1 MTAMSSNKKTLCII
15 TGGKSPEHEVA
26 IVSARNILKAIDTH
40 LFEAIVVGIDKKG
53 VWYLLPNEDLDIE
66 KLQIGA
72 SDKHIPLVLQPFS
85 EQPFLYKKDVAIGFK
100 PDVIFPITHG
110 VLGEDGC
117 LQGVLEHLN
126 IPYIGPGVLGSA
138 IGMDKDITKKIVSLA
153 GVKISPSHTY
163 YHVDNVNYT
172 AVIKDLGLPV
182 FVKPANMGSGV
193 GVIKANTEIELQAA
207 IKEAFLYDDKILIE
221 KAMTG
226 REVETAVL
234 GNRNPKG
241 TRVGEIIVSSGY
253 YTYENKYEN
262 DSVKVEIPAQ
272 NITEASMQRIQEIA
286 IKAYKAL
293 QLEGLARVDFFYED
307 DNNIYLNEV
316 NTLPG
321 FTNISMY
328 PKLWQDMGVNFTTLI
343 TQLVECAMERYALR
357 NGFKKER

>member
-1 MTAMSSNKKTLCII
+1 MSSTKKTLCII

-26 IVSARNILKAIDTH
+26 IVSARNILNAIDTN
-40 LFEAIVVGIDKKG
+40 LFEGLVIGIDKMG
-53 VWYLLPNEDLDIE
+53 LWYLLPNEDLAID
-66 KLQIGA
+66 KLQIGK
-72 SDKHIPLVLQPFS
+72 SEKHLPLVLQPFS
-85 EQPFLYKKDVAIGFK
+85 DKPFLLKKDTSVGFK
-100 PDVIFPITHG
+100 PDIVFPIAHG

-117 LQGVLEHLN
+117 LQGILEHLD
-126 IPYIGPGVLGSA
+126 IPYVGPGVLGSA
-138 IGMDKDITKKIVSLA
+138 IGMDKDITKKIAALA
-153 GVKISPSHTY
+153 GVKVSPSHTY
-163 YHVDNVNYT
+163 YHVDKIDYANVI
-172 AVIKDLGLPV
+172 ADLGLPV

-193 GVIKANTEIELQAA
+193 GVIKVNTEDELQAA

-234 GNRNPKG
+234 GNRTPKG

-272 NITEASMQRIQEIA
+272 NLSESSMQRIQETA

-307 DNNIYLNEV
+307 DDNIYLNEV

-328 PKLWQDMGVNFTTLI
+328 PKLWQDMGVSFTNLI
-343 TQLVECAMERYALR
+343 TELANCAHERYDLR
-357 NGFKKER
+357 HNFKRER